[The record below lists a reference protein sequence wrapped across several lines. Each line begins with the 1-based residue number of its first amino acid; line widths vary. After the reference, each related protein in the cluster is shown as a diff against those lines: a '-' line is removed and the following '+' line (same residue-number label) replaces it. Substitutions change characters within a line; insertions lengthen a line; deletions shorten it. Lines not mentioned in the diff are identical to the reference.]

1 MSSLANQFPAC
12 PKCRAPLGPELF
24 NRGQLIPCPNCTT
37 EIRVEVFPA
46 MYRTVEKARP
56 NEAVMIPG
64 ESACFYH
71 DSKRAVVV
79 CDSCGRFLCALCDF
93 EFNNRHVCPQ
103 CLESSQ
109 KKGAMGELEVSRKTY
124 AHLAFVYSLIP
135 LFLTGLCAIY
145 LAARYWKA
153 PGSLVRRRRW
163 EMPAALVLGILQTL
177 AFIFL
182 ILLIFYH

>member
-1 MSSLANQFPAC
+1 MSSLTNQFPAC

-46 MYRTVEKARP
+46 MCRTFESAPGFQPVI
-56 NEAVMIPG
+56 IPG
-64 ESACFYH
+64 ESTCFYH
-71 DSKRAVVV
+71 DAKKATTI
-79 CDSCGRFLCALCDF
+79 CDVCGRFLCSLCDL
-93 EFNNRHVCPQ
+93 EDKGKHYCSA
-103 CLESSQ
+103 CLEANA
-109 KKGAMGELEVSRKTY
+109 KKGTIKELETSRKTY

-135 LFLTGLCAIY
+135 LFVTGLCAIY

-153 PGSLVRRRRW
+153 PGSLVRPRRW
-163 EMPAALVLGILQTL
+163 EMPAALVLAILQTL